1 MSKKKKLKVFK
12 FGGASVKDAP
22 GIKNVSSIL
31 KNYQDDPLVII
42 VSAMGKTTDAL
53 ERIVAAHAG
62 QTGQAQKLLE
72 NLRTAHYKIMDE
84 LFEKGDPVYDEV
96 NDTFVAIDWVLDE
109 VPHPNYDFM
118 YDQVVSVGELV
129 STRIVAAYLNR
140 QGLPTHWL
148 DARDIILTDDIYR
161 EGWVQW
167 EQTIENAVN
176 IAKPLLENGGFLL
189 TQGFIG
195 STTENFTTTLGRE
208 GSDYTAAIFSFCLE
222 AESMTIWKDVPGVL
236 TGDPRIFDNVTK
248 LDRLSYREAIEMTY
262 YGAKVI
268 HPKTIKPL
276 QNKSI
281 PLYVKSFVNPSGE
294 GTYIGPDVDDLYPP
308 MVAVEK
314 NQALLNISTRD
325 FSFVAEHHI
334 SHLFNKIAEFR
345 LQVNLM
351 QNTAISFAVCVNNVD
366 DKVYR
371 FAESIDKDFKVVID
385 SEGLELIT
393 VRHYTP
399 QTLDML
405 RQGKIVLVEERTK
418 NTVQMVAK
426 EVSLMRRKEGCD
438 GWMVRGLDGC
448 AVVGV
453 LTNNIHR
460 TNLFRRCW
468 RPR

>member
-1 MSKKKKLKVFK
+1 MKKKLKVFK
-12 FGGASVKDAP
+12 FGGASVKDAA
-22 GIKNVSSIL
+22 GVRNVAEIL
-31 KNYQDDPLVII
+31 KTYLNDPLVII

-53 ERIVAAHAG
+53 ERIVAAHANK
-62 QTGQAQKLLE
+62 TGEAATLLE
-72 NLRTAHYKIMDE
+72 DLKAAHYKIMDE
-84 LFEKGDPVYDEV
+84 LFTKDDPVYDEV
-96 NDTFVAIDWVLDE
+96 NDTFVAVEWVIDE
-109 VPHPNYDFM
+109 EPHPNYDFM

-129 STRIVAAYLNR
+129 STRIVAAFLNR
-140 QGLPTHWL
+140 QGLPTHWM
-148 DARDIILTDDIYR
+148 DARDVILTDDIYR

-167 EQTIENAVN
+167 DQTIENAKA
-176 IAKPLLENGGFLL
+176 IAQPLLDKGGFVL

-208 GSDYTAAIFSFCLE
+208 GSDYTAAIFSFCLD

-236 TGDPRIFDNVTK
+236 TGDPRIFENVTK

-281 PLYVKSFVNPSGE
+281 PLYVKSFINPEGE
-294 GTYIGPDVDDLYPP
+294 GTFIGPDVDDLYPP

-314 NQALLNISTRD
+314 NQALMNISTRD
-325 FSFVAEHHI
+325 FSFVAEHHM
-334 SHLFNKIAEFR
+334 SFLFNKIAEYR

-351 QNTAISFAVCVNNVD
+351 QNTAISFAVCVNNNSLD
-366 DKVYR
+366 NKVR
-371 FAESIDKDFKVVID
+371 QFAQDIDKDFKVLID

-405 RQGKIVLVEERTK
+405 RQGKIIMVEERTK

-426 EVSLMRRKEGCD
+426 EVPVMKRKG
-438 GWMVRGLDGC
+438 
-448 AVVGV
+448 
-453 LTNNIHR
+453 
-460 TNLFRRCW
+460 
-468 RPR
+468 